1 MSKLEAN
8 ISLFIITFF
17 AAIQYAFLSG
27 VPDTVSH
34 FAFLCI
40 TNLIGFLIVLAMFFN
55 ELFRLDANLVKQS
68 ALLSA
73 ELFGFNLFILIGA
86 SGLDTTITACVLSSY
101 FVFVPPLAY
110 LVFKQK
116 PDRNSLVGIAIVLVG
131 IFFMMNCNVRG
142 LLKMNILY
150 LLIADIFFA
159 IYILT
164 AGHFTAGSNP
174 SILALGQLYFNFIF
188 ALVCW
193 TAEMVLKKQT
203 MSFPQSPAFWGSVI
217 FISFFIRSLYSVVQI
232 YAQRY
237 VTALNTSL
245 IFSTE
250 IIMTMAATPVLN
262 KLFELPAAEGNVTAY
277 RIIGAV
283 IMVVG
288 ILASDSSVTD
298 GLFAKRRAVHE

>member
-27 VPDTVSH
+27 VPSSVSY

-55 ELFRLDANLVKQS
+55 ELFRLDVNLIKQS
-68 ALLSA
+68 AILSA
-73 ELFGFNLFILIGA
+73 ELFGFNLFILFGA
-86 SGLDTTITACVLSSY
+86 KNMDTTVTACVLSSY
-101 FVFVPPLAY
+101 FVFVPPFAY
-110 LVFKQK
+110 LIFKQK
-116 PDRNSLVGIAIVLVG
+116 PDKNSIMGIAIVLIG

-142 LLKMNILY
+142 LLKLNIFY
-150 LLIADIFFA
+150 LLIADVFFA

-164 AGHFTAGSNP
+164 AGNFTAGSNP

-193 TAEMVLKKQT
+193 TVEMLWKHET
-203 MSFPQSPAFWGSVI
+203 MTLPRVPAFWGSVI
-217 FISFFIRSLYSVVQI
+217 FISFFIRGLYSVVQI

-237 VTALNTSL
+237 VSALNTSL

-250 IIMTMAATPVLN
+250 IIMTMAATPVLTN
-262 KLFELPAAEGNVTAY
+262 LFCIQTEEGNITFF
-277 RIIGAV
+277 RIIGAIV
-283 IMVVG
+283 MVVG

-298 GLFAKRRAVHE
+298 GLLNKWRVAHE

>member
-27 VPDTVSH
+27 VPDTVSY

-55 ELFRLDANLVKQS
+55 ELFRLD
-68 ALLSA
+68 
-73 ELFGFNLFILIGA
+73 
-86 SGLDTTITACVLSSY
+86 TTITACVLSAY

-116 PDRNSLVGIAIVLVG
+116 PDRNSLVGIAIVLIG

-262 KLFELPAAEGNVTAY
+262 KLFELPTAEGNVTAY

>member
-27 VPDTVSH
+27 VPDTVSY

-55 ELFRLDANLVKQS
+55 ELFRLDMNLVKQS

-86 SGLDTTITACVLSSY
+86 SGLDTTITACVLSAY

-116 PDRNSLVGIAIVLVG
+116 PDRNSLVGIAIVLIG

-142 LLKMNILY
+142 LLKAN
-150 LLIADIFFA
+150 

-250 IIMTMAATPVLN
+250 IIMTMAATPVMN
-262 KLFELPAAEGNVTAY
+262 KLFELPTAEGNVTAY

-288 ILASDSSVTD
+288 ILASDSSVMD

>member
-1 MSKLEAN
+1 
-8 ISLFIITFF
+8 
-17 AAIQYAFLSG
+17 
-27 VPDTVSH
+27 
-34 FAFLCI
+34 
-40 TNLIGFLIVLAMFFN
+40 
-55 ELFRLDANLVKQS
+55 
-68 ALLSA
+68 
-73 ELFGFNLFILIGA
+73 
-86 SGLDTTITACVLSSY
+86 
-101 FVFVPPLAY
+101 
-110 LVFKQK
+110 
-116 PDRNSLVGIAIVLVG
+116 
-131 IFFMMNCNVRG
+131 
-142 LLKMNILY
+142 MNILY

-288 ILASDSSVTD
+288 ILASDSSVMD

>member
-1 MSKLEAN
+1 M
-8 ISLFIITFF
+8 
-17 AAIQYAFLSG
+17 
-27 VPDTVSH
+27 
-34 FAFLCI
+34 
-40 TNLIGFLIVLAMFFN
+40 LI
-55 ELFRLDANLVKQS
+55 
-68 ALLSA
+68 
-73 ELFGFNLFILIGA
+73 
-86 SGLDTTITACVLSSY
+86 
-101 FVFVPPLAY
+101 
-110 LVFKQK
+110 
-116 PDRNSLVGIAIVLVG
+116 G

-250 IIMTMAATPVLN
+250 IIMTMAATPVMN
-262 KLFELPAAEGNVTAY
+262 KLFELPTAEGNVTAY

-288 ILASDSSVTD
+288 ILASDSSVMD

>member
-27 VPDTVSH
+27 VPDSVSY

-55 ELFRLDANLVKQS
+55 ELFRLDANLVRQS

-73 ELFGFNLFILIGA
+73 ELFGFNLFILFGA
-86 SGLDTTITACVLSSY
+86 NGLDTTITACVLSSY

-116 PDRNSLVGIAIVLVG
+116 PDQYSLVGIAIVLIG
-131 IFFMMNCNVRG
+131 IFFMMNCNIRG
-142 LLKMNILY
+142 LLKINILY

-174 SILALGQLYFNFIF
+174 SILALGQLYFSFIF

-203 MSFPQSPAFWGSVI
+203 MSVPRSPAFWGSVI

-262 KLFELPAAEGNVTAY
+262 KLFELPAAEGNVTAH

-283 IMVVG
+283 IMVIG
-288 ILASDSSVTD
+288 ILASDSSVMD
-298 GLFAKRRAVHE
+298 GLFAKRRAAHE